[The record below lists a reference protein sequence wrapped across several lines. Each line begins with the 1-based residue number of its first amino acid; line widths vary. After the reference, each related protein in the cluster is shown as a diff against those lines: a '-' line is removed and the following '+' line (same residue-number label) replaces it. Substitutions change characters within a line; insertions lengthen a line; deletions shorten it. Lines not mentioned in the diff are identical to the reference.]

1 MRKLFSRTTLFIL
14 CALML
19 FAALSPAFAQN
30 YGIKAGDS
38 LWAIALRFGVTVHS
52 LQVNNEISGSLIV
65 AGHSLNIPRIHN
77 VQRGESL
84 FLLARNYN
92 TTSEALMEINNMS
105 GHILLAGQR
114 LFIPT
119 GSSAPVAVHQA
130 HRIADVTDEE
140 MVLLARTVYS
150 EARGEPFEGQ
160 VAVAAVVL
168 NRVRHP
174 QFPNSISG
182 VIFEPWAFTAVHDG
196 QFWLT
201 PNETAYRAV
210 GEALAGSDPSQGAI
224 FYYNPVTATNRWI
237 RSRSIITKIGRH
249 LFAR

>member
-1 MRKLFSRTTLFIL
+1 MRKLFSRTTLSML
-14 CALML
+14 CLFML
-19 FAALSPAFAQN
+19 VAALSPAFAQS
-30 YGIKAGDS
+30 YGIQAGDS
-38 LWAIALRFGVTVHS
+38 LWAIAQRFGVTVHS
-52 LQVNNEISGSLIV
+52 LQVNNRISGSLIV

-84 FLLARNYN
+84 FLIAREYN
-92 TTSEALMEINNMS
+92 TTIEALMEINKMS
-105 GHILLAGQR
+105 GHMVLAGQR

-119 GSSAPVAVHQA
+119 GSSAPVAVPKSNRNA
-130 HRIADVTDEE
+130 NITDEE

-174 QFPNSISG
+174 EFPNSISG
-182 VIFEPWAFTAVHDG
+182 VIFEPWAFTAVNDG

-201 PNETAYRAV
+201 PNESAYRAV
-210 GEALAGSDPSQGAI
+210 REALAGSDPSQGAI
-224 FYYNPVTATNRWI
+224 YYYNPVTATNRWI
-237 RSRSIITKIGRH
+237 RARSIITKIGRH
-249 LFAR
+249 VFAR